1 MKKYVEDEKKIEA
14 QKKNQPKIKSIGLIL
29 FATIIGFALG
39 YFILV
44 LVPNDVGNSGFYL
57 APILLLIFF
66 VCYMLQIFMHEIGHL
81 IFGLLTGYS
90 FVSFRVGQLT
100 LIKKDGQF
108 KFTQINL
115 PGTGGQCLMDP
126 PPYND
131 GNFPFLLYN
140 LGGIMINLVLAA
152 IFLLLPNESFP
163 FLFNAFF
170 VSFGLA
176 GILAEITN
184 ALPIKI
190 SGIPTDGYNI
200 QAIRKNETVKH
211 AFWLQ
216 LKGNAL
222 LSEGAVP
229 KDLPIEELNLKNQE
243 ELLNPLVTSTQL
255 FRYNYNLDQ
264 MDFEKAQESLDV
276 LTPYIDELIPVYQNE
291 VKLEW
296 MFLELIGENR
306 PEIINSLFDDSFSQY
321 IQSTANWLNR
331 KRFFMAYEW
340 FHNQNANKAMEN
352 YQQLNEL
359 VAIHPNTGEATM
371 EMGLGNWL
379 KDQIEHK

>member
-1 MKKYVEDEKKIEA
+1 MK
-14 QKKNQPKIKSIGLIL
+14 
-29 FATIIGFALG
+29 LG
-39 YFILV
+39 ISF
-44 LVPNDVGNSGFYL
+44 
-57 APILLLIFF
+57 
-66 VCYMLQIFMHEIGHL
+66 
-81 IFGLLTGYS
+81 FGLLTGYS
-90 FVSFRVGQLT
+90 YVSFRVGQLT

-163 FLFNAFF
+163 FLLNTFF

-176 GILAEITN
+176 GILAAITN
-184 ALPIKI
+184 AIPIKI

-200 QAIRKNETVKH
+200 HAIRKNKTVKH

-222 LSEGAVP
+222 LSEGAAP
-229 KDLPIEELNLKNQE
+229 KDLPIEELNLENHE
-243 ELLNPLVTSTQL
+243 DLLNPLVTSTQL
-255 FRYNYNLDQ
+255 FRYNHYLDH
-264 MDFEKAQESLDV
+264 MDFENAQESLDV

-306 PEIINSLFDDSFSQY
+306 PEIVNSLFDESFNQY
-321 IQSTANWLNR
+321 IQTTANWLNR

-340 FHNQNANKAMEN
+340 FHNQNADKAMEN
-352 YQQLNEL
+352 YQQLVEL